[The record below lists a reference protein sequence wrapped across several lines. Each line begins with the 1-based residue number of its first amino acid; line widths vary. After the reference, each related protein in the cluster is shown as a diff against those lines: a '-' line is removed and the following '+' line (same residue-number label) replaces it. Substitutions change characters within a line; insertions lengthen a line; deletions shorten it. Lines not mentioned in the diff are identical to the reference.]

1 MSATARTTPTPRG
14 EEDRCHHTAFREWV
28 DVDGV
33 SPVDSR
39 AMRTENSFHHG
50 GVAGQPLRQ
59 WVVDVVG
66 AQGCIPFDHA
76 DQPTETHPPPNIAAM
91 TALESQPHALT
102 DVRTLRHTLG
112 VFRFGAIDP
121 TARLDGTRLVM
132 ASVTPAGPGWVDAS
146 VTGVSFGGA
155 GEFVIRERQPD
166 PLGHRDQFVALAPAH
181 DVVARLQRDFG
192 GLRVGAS
199 ADVYKA
205 ALTAT
210 LGQRIT
216 AAEAVNQWGRLCR
229 SLSLAVETPVGTLLA
244 PPDPATLSQM
254 SPYQLHRF
262 GIEEARARTLIAIA
276 RVFHRPGRHHVD
288 PEVALRRLVA
298 DVPRFG
304 PWTRALVEAEALGSP
319 DAVAVGDFHLKN
331 VVAHAL
337 TGRPRG
343 TDEEML
349 AALSPYAGNRG
360 RVLAWLALGGIAA
373 PKFGPRRRNIDIR
386 AL

>member
-1 MSATARTTPTPRG
+1 MSASARATPTPRG
-14 EEDRCHHTAFREWV
+14 EEDRCHHAALREWV

-33 SPVDSR
+33 SPVDGRSV
-39 AMRTENSFHHG
+39 RTENSFHHG
-50 GVAGQPLRQ
+50 GVARQALRQ
-59 WVVDVVG
+59 RTIHMVG

-76 DQPTETHPPPNIAAM
+76 DQPTERHPPPSIAAM
-91 TALESQPHALT
+91 TALESQPQALA
-102 DVRTLRHTLG
+102 DARMLRHTFAA
-112 VFRFGAIDP
+112 FRFGAIDP
-121 TARLDGTRLVM
+121 TVHLDGIRLVM
-132 ASVTPAGPGWVDAS
+132 TSATPEGPAWVDAS
-146 VTGVSFGGA
+146 AADVSFGGT
-155 GEFVIRERQPD
+155 GEFVVRERQPD
-166 PLGHRDQFVALAPAH
+166 PLGRRDQFVALKPAH

-205 ALTAT
+205 ALKAT

-216 AAEAVNQWGRLCR
+216 AAEAVNQWARLCR
-229 SLSLAVETPVGTLLA
+229 SLSTVVETPVGGLLA
-244 PPDPATLSQM
+244 PPDPATLAQM

-288 PEVALRRLVA
+288 PVAAMRRLVA

-304 PWTRALVEAEALGSP
+304 PWTRALVEAEAFGNP

-349 AALSPYAGNRG
+349 AALSPYEGNRG
-360 RVLAWLALGGIAA
+360 RVLSWLALGGVAA